1 LTQGFWSD
9 GVLETRGGQ
18 ITMNY
23 LKGWLVIDIASCL
36 PISYITQVPPQ
47 TPPAMFPVGAARAL
61 ALRC

>member
-1 LTQGFWSD
+1 M
-9 GVLETRGGQ
+9 LETRGGK
-18 ITMNY
+18 IAMIY